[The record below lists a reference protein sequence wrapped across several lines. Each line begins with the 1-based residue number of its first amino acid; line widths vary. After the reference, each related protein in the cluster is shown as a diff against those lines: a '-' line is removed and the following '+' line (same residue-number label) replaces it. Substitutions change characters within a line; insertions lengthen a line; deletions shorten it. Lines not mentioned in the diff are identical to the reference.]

1 MEANDCGIGVFAGH
15 RQHDWWSVVYKIYD
29 WCYLRA
35 SEYVFVEQHAD
46 LFRDTFAKRVWSII
60 QDHRQCIL
68 LRTKSIVWC
77 SDTFTSV
84 QGAEERYDHARLI
97 YTETTARFQTECTTV
112 KVDSNHLVASC
123 ELREW
128 SRVVCSTRVFYMY
141 FWVQSVKV
149 NVMYSLN
156 WLHVYSLLMIYT
168 NP

>member
-1 MEANDCGIGVFAGH
+1 MFAGH
-15 RQHDWWSVVYKIYD
+15 RQHDWWSVVYKFYD
-29 WCYLRA
+29 WYYPRV
-35 SEYVFVEQHAD
+35 SEYVFVEQDAD
-46 LFRDTFAKRVWSII
+46 LFTDTFAKRVWSIQAPAQTAGVFSVWSVAI
-60 QDHRQCIL
+60 PL
-68 LRTKSIVWC
+68 LPRKVPC
-77 SDTFTSV
+77 
-84 QGAEERYDHARLI
+84 AEERYGHARLI

-128 SRVVCSTRVFYMY
+128 SRVVCSTRMFYMY

-156 WLHVYSLLMIYT
+156 WLHVYILLMIYT